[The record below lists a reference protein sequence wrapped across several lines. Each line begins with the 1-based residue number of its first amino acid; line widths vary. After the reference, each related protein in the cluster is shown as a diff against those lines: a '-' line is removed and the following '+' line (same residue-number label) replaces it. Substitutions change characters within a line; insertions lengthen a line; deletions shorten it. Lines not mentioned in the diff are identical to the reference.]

1 MSMTEIALI
10 LVIAVVLFGPDD
22 LPVVARTLG
31 KMIFK
36 VRKFTDEVTREFKS
50 TLSAPNGLIEN
61 AFKDYPPKDHPSEDK
76 PAQSKKIAEDEEL
89 LSYQEIEESSPDKQV
104 NQKDMQAGE

>member
-10 LVIAVVLFGPDD
+10 LVIAVILFGPDD

-61 AFKDYPPKDHPSEDK
+61 AFKDRPPEDK
-76 PAQSKKIAEDEEL
+76 PTQSKKIAEDEEL

>member
-10 LVIAVVLFGPDD
+10 LVIAVILFGPDD
-22 LPVVARTLG
+22 LPVVARALG

-36 VRKFTDEVTREFKS
+36 VRKFTNEVTREFKS

-61 AFKDYPPKDHPSEDK
+61 AFKDRPPEDK
-76 PAQSKKIAEDEEL
+76 PTQSKKIAEDEEL

>member
-10 LVIAVVLFGPDD
+10 LIIAVILFGPDD

-61 AFKDYPPKDHPSEDK
+61 AFKDHPPEDK
-76 PAQSKKIAEDEEL
+76 PAQSKKIAEEEEL

-104 NQKDMQAGE
+104 NQKDMQAGEE

>member
-10 LVIAVVLFGPDD
+10 LVIAVVLFGPED

-31 KMIFK
+31 KIIFQ
-36 VRKFTDEVTREFKS
+36 VRKFTNEVTREFRGA
-50 TLSAPNGLIEN
+50 LSAPNGLIQN
-61 AFKDYPPKDHPSEDK
+61 ALKEDPPKDK

-89 LSYQEIEESSPDKQV
+89 LSYQEIEEPSPDKQE